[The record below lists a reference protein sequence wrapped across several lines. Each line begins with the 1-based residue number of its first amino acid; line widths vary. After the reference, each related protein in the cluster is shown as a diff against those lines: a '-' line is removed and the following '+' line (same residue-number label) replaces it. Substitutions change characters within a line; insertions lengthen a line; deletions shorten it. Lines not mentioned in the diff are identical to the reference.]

1 MFGMLM
7 HYEKTTASTAMMI
20 NVLANENCSFMP
32 ASYHQRK
39 EKARRACAEG
49 CPGQSLKHDGLDDA
63 SFKVDAFWLLPTR
76 LPDV

>member
-20 NVLANENCSFMP
+20 NVLANENCSFMA
-32 ASYHQRK
+32 ASYRQRK

-49 CPGQSLKHDGLDDA
+49 CPGQGGIDA
-63 SFKVDAFWLLPTR
+63 TIPTR
-76 LPDV
+76 SYRAACW